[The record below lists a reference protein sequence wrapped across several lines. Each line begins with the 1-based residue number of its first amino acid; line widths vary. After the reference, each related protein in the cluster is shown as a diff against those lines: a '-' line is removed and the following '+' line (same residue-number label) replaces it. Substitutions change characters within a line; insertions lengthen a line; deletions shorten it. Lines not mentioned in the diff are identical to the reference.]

1 MKKSI
6 KNILSYNSKTL
17 IGFELIYKLVSTIIF
32 IPLFLTI
39 FKLITKIGGYNY
51 LTIENLIKFIT
62 NPLTLL
68 FLIILI
74 ILLTFYIL
82 IDISTIIIILDSSY
96 QKKKITIKN
105 AFTMAC
111 QKSLN
116 VFKRKNFFLPFLVLF
131 LIPFLNIGISS
142 GFISTIK
149 IPEFILDFITSNK
162 LLSIL
167 YYILIFILAIIL
179 FRWLYVLHYFVL
191 EDCNFKEAR
200 IKSTNLSKN
209 NKLKD
214 FLKLTLSQFVIGIIY
229 VLFILVGIIL
239 ITLIYKWLGKINI
252 FGNIS
257 ITIIWLLIAISFI
270 IVILLATPISYAII
284 SILYYRHKDKIKE
297 NIKHVKVKEI
307 NNQKIN
313 KRFKIFKYCIFVL
326 LIGCATLFTYS
337 VINGK
342 YDLNIEYIRTM
353 EVTAHRG
360 ASVDFPENTMKA
372 FIGAKEYGADWIEL
386 DVQQTKDKKL
396 IVLHDTNLRRTT
408 GVNKNTWEM
417 TYAEIEKLDAG
428 SFFDSKFKG
437 EKIPLLED
445 VIKYAKENNL
455 KLNIELKPTGNEEN
469 FESSVIDVIRK
480 YDFQNN
486 CVVTS
491 QVYEVLENVKKYDK
505 DIKTVYVMSFAYGD
519 ITNLK
524 SADSFS
530 IEAASINRTLVKK
543 VHNNGKEIYA
553 WTVNTNE
560 SINKMIE
567 YNVDNI
573 ITDNITLAKKLIYSS
588 KTSNI
593 IQEYIKFIEN
603 ILI

>member
-116 VFKRKNFFLPFLVLF
+116 VFKRKNLFLPFLVLF

-428 SFFDSKFKG
+428 SFFDAKFKG

-593 IQEYIKFIEN
+593 IQEYIKFIED